1 MRDEIEAAFELEFPG
16 LLFMDGLDDAIIG
29 MSEREAVPVVVYST
43 MKILQNLVDRGMGMH
58 EAREFMAFNIEGAF
72 VGEHTPIIVDDLF

>member
-1 MRDEIEAAFELEFPG
+1 M
-16 LLFMDGLDDAIIG
+16 
-29 MSEREAVPVVVYST
+29 YST

-72 VGEHTPIIVDDLF
+72 VGEHTPIIVDDVF

>member
-29 MSEREAVPVVVYST
+29 MAEREAVPVVVYST
-43 MKILQNLVDRGMGMH
+43 MKILQNLVDRGMDMH